1 MRKKLRKGGGDFW
14 KRQFEGDGFGLG
26 GGISDGGYYEG
37 GGFGGDFGGFD
48 GGLYDGGIGYFG
60 GEQGQ
65 TGESSLGELPPS
77 CLLFSFSCGV
87 VTDPYLSLI

>member
-1 MRKKLRKGGGDFW
+1 MRKKLRKGGDFW

-26 GGISDGGYYEG
+26 GGLYDGGYYGG

-60 GEQGQ
+60 GGQGQ
-65 TGESSLGELPPS
+65 NDGESSLGELHPFP
-77 CLLFSFSCGV
+77 LLFSFSCGV
-87 VTDPYLSLI
+87 VTDSYLRSI